1 MESGGLALLEKREK
15 EGCDLPTWFS
25 SIMTRFEQGVPAG
38 VRGWDTVMGG
48 GREVR
53 EGMVVGSTDVGS
65 SEERMQLVI
74 CCIARH

>member
-25 SIMTRFEQGVPAG
+25 SIMTGFEQGVLAG

-48 GREVR
+48 GRQVR
-53 EGMVVGSTDVGS
+53 RGWLWDLHMWAVVKRGCSW
-65 SEERMQLVI
+65 
-74 CCIARH
+74 